1 MKRRNLLLGGLLGTA
16 SVAAFGWNRNGMT
29 TMPANAATNK
39 GSSDAAFEVTK
50 TVDEWKIQLT
60 KQQFSVLREEAT
72 ERPFSS
78 QHNDEKR
85 AGIFHCHGCDLPVYD
100 IATKFDSG
108 TGWPSFYQSLE
119 NAVRTKEDNTFFTKR
134 TEVHCR
140 RCGGHFGHIF
150 ADGPEPTGKRHCLNG
165 VSLKF
170 VTA

>member
-16 SVAAFGWNRNGMT
+16 SVGAFGWNLKGMGP
-29 TMPANAATNK
+29 MPAHAAKTE
-39 GSSDAAFEVTK
+39 GVFEVTK
-50 TVDEWKIQLT
+50 SVDEWKALLT
-60 KQQFSVLREEAT
+60 PQQFSVLREEAT
-72 ERPFSS
+72 ERPNSS
-78 QHNDEKR
+78 KHNNEKR

-108 TGWPSFYQSLE
+108 TGWPSFYQSLD
-119 NAVRTKEDNTFFTKR
+119 NAVRTKEDNSFFSKR

-150 ADGPEPTGKRHCLNG
+150 ADGPEPTGLRHCLNG

-170 VTA
+170 VAA

>member
-16 SVAAFGWNRNGMT
+16 SISALGWRFNGMSPT
-29 TMPANAATNK
+29 PANAAESIGT
-39 GSSDAAFEVTK
+39 FEVTK
-50 TVDEWKIQLT
+50 TVKEWKAQLT
-60 KQQFSVLREEAT
+60 QQQFTVLREEAT

-78 QHNDEKR
+78 KHNDEKR
-85 AGIFHCHGCDLPVYD
+85 SGIFHCNGCDLPVYD

-150 ADGPEPTGKRHCLNG
+150 ADGPEPTGLRHCLNG

-170 VTA
+170 VAA